1 MDQAGRSVEG
11 GGRAGA
17 MSSVE
22 APDPA
27 ERLRRPSWR
36 DPRLILGVLIVL
48 ASVAGVVAL
57 VSSQDRTAPVY
68 AADRSLAVGEALDL
82 ESLRVV
88 DVRIEDLSAQYL
100 SAEEELP
107 AGMQLV
113 SVVEEGELIPAR
125 AVAQSDPQGRQ
136 AVTLEV
142 DHMLARGVS
151 PGRHVEVWVASGP
164 SPEGDGGAEAE
175 QLVGLAEVSDIDE
188 TTSTF
193 GAQNAV
199 SLELLVDPEELAELL
214 AARSSG
220 AVLSVVPAGAP
231 ADAEETEE

>member
-1 MDQAGRSVEG
+1 MDQAARSVGAG
-11 GGRAGA
+11 GAGA
-17 MSSVE
+17 AVPLEGPST
-22 APDPA
+22 A

-48 ASVAGVVAL
+48 VSVAGVVAL
-57 VSSQDRTAPVY
+57 VSSQDRTTPVY
-68 AADRSLAVGEALDL
+68 AADGALTIGDALDA
-82 ESLRVV
+82 ENLRVV
-88 DVRIEDLSAQYL
+88 DVRIEDLSEHYL
-100 SAEEELP
+100 NAEEELP

-113 SVVEEGELIPAR
+113 SVVEEGELVPAR

-142 DHMLARGVS
+142 DHALARGVA
-151 PGRHVEVWVASGP
+151 PGRQVDIWAASAP
-164 SPEGDGGAEAE
+164 SPAESVDAEVE
-175 QLVGLAEVSDIDE
+175 QLAGSAEVSDIDE

-193 GAQNAV
+193 GAQSAV

-220 AVLSVVPAGAP
+220 AVLSVVPAGAEG
-231 ADAEETEE
+231 EEG